1 MVIRNPSRFFPNTWP
16 KLHLLLTLSGTYC
29 ETRMTAQ
36 AKILTE
42 PAVTEEQMV
51 LL

>member
-1 MVIRNPSRFFPNTWP
+1 MVIRNPSRFPNTWP

-29 ETRMTAQ
+29 ETRTAQ